1 MKIVIV
7 YATTEGQTRKI
18 ARHAA
23 SYLSGKGHAV
33 EVLSAGDVGSH
44 PLPRGARF
52 IVAGSV
58 HAGGFQPE
66 LVEFLRDHRRDV
78 EDGQGLFLC
87 VSLTAAG
94 RTEADWQALEATL
107 KRFRKDT
114 GWAVPRLVHVAGA
127 IRFSE
132 YDFFRS
138 WAMRWIAAER
148 GHRTEGGKDVEFTD
162 WQDLERDLD
171 HWLTE
176 VSTVA
181 D

>member
-1 MKIVIV
+1 MQIVIV

-23 SYLSGKGHAV
+23 RHLSERGHVV
-33 EVLSAGDVGSH
+33 EVLPAGDAGSD
-44 PLPRGARF
+44 PLPRGARI

-66 LVEFLRDHRRDV
+66 LVAFLRRHRRDV
-78 EDGQGLFLC
+78 EAGEALFLA

-94 RTEADWQALEATL
+94 RTEADWDALEATL
-107 KRFRKDT
+107 ARFRKET
-114 GWAVPRLVHVAGA
+114 GWAAPRLVHVAGA

-148 GHRTEGGKDVEFTD
+148 GHRVEGGRDVEFTD
-162 WQDLERDLD
+162 WPGLD
-171 HWLTE
+171 AELDRWAAE
-176 VSTVA
+176 VA
-181 D
+181 PAAG

>member
-23 SYLSGKGHAV
+23 DHLSAAGHAV
-33 EVLSAGDVGSH
+33 ELLPAAEAGTA
-44 PLPRGARF
+44 PLPRKAEV

-58 HAGGFQPE
+58 HAGGFQRE
-66 LVEFLRDHRRDV
+66 LVDFVRNHRAELAARDAPFLA
-78 EDGQGLFLC
+78 

-94 RTEADWQALEATL
+94 KAEADWTALDKTIA
-107 KRFRKDT
+107 RFRTDT
-114 GWAVPRLVHVAGA
+114 GWSAPRLVHVAGA

-138 WAMRWIAAER
+138 WAMRWIASER
-148 GHRTEGGKDVEFTD
+148 GHRVGGSQDVEYTD
-162 WQDLERDLD
+162 WDELD
-171 HWLTE
+171 ATLDAWLASVGE
-176 VSTVA
+176 A
-181 D
+181 DG